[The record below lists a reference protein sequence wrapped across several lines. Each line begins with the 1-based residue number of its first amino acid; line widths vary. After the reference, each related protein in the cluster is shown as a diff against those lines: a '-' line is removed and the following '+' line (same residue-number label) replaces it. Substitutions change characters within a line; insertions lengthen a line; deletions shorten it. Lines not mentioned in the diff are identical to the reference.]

1 MAVKIGI
8 NGFGRI
14 GRLTLRSIIE
24 SGRTD
29 IVPVVINGPGS
40 VEDKVHML
48 VYDSIHGRFSAKVH
62 LEGDHL
68 TIEAQGRTY
77 GPIRISSERDP
88 AALNLDGVDVAM
100 ECSGLFTSKQ
110 AVQPLLQAGA
120 RKVLISAPASD
131 VDATIV
137 YGVNHE
143 ALRPGMTVVSNGS
156 CTTNCLAP
164 LVKIVDEAFGIEC
177 GYMLTVHS
185 YTGDQ
190 QIVDR
195 RHRDLR
201 RARAAG
207 LNMVPTST
215 GAAKAIDLVLPH
227 LKGRLSGS
235 SLRVPT
241 PNVSMVALDFMPSRA
256 PSSVD
261 EVNAVFHDA
270 VTGALAGILDY
281 SDAMLV
287 SSDFNHSLASSNFDA
302 TQTSLIR
309 NGEMVHVCSWYDN
322 EWGFSNRMIDTAVFM
337 ALQSD

>member
-48 VYDSIHGRFSAKVH
+48 VYDSIHGRFPGKVH
-62 LEGDHL
+62 LEGDQL
-68 TIEAQGRTY
+68 TIEAHGRSY
-77 GPIRISSERDP
+77 GPIRISSEREP
-88 AALNLDGVDVAM
+88 GAVALDGVDVVM

-120 RKVLISAPASD
+120 RKVLVSAPASD
-131 VDATIV
+131 ADATIV
-137 YGVNHE
+137 YGVNND
-143 ALRPGMTVVSNGS
+143 ALKPDMTVVSNGS

-164 LVKIVDEAFGIEC
+164 LVKVADEAFGVEC

-207 LNMVPTST
+207 QNMVPTST
-215 GAAKAIDLVLPH
+215 GAAKAIGLVLPH
-227 LKGRLSGS
+227 LKGRLVGS

-241 PNVSMVALDFMPSRA
+241 PNVSMVSLDFVPSRA

-261 EVNAVFHDA
+261 DINAAFYEASV
-270 VTGALAGILDY
+270 GALAGVLDY
-281 SDAMLV
+281 SDGMLV
-287 SSDFNHSLASSNFDA
+287 SSDFNHSAASSSFDA
-302 TQTSLIR
+302 TQTALIR
-309 NGEMVHVCSWYDN
+309 DGEMIHICSWYDN
-322 EWGFSNRMIDTAVFM
+322 EWGFSNRMIDTAVLM
-337 ALQSD
+337 GTL

>member
-40 VEDKVHML
+40 VEDKIHMF
-48 VYDSIHGRFSAKVH
+48 VYDSIHGRFPGKVE
-62 LEGDHL
+62 LEGDQL
-68 TIEAQGRTY
+68 TIHAQGRTY
-77 GPIRISSERDP
+77 GPIRVSSERDP
-88 AALNLDGVDVAM
+88 AAIHLDDVDVVM
-100 ECSGLFTSKQ
+100 ECSGLFTSKE
-110 AVQPLLQAGA
+110 AVAPLLQAGA

-137 YGVNHE
+137 YGVNNDV
-143 ALRPGMTVVSNGS
+143 LKPDMTVVSNGS

-164 LVKIVDEAFGIEC
+164 LVKVADEAFGVEC

-201 RARAAG
+201 RARAGG

-215 GAAKAIDLVLPH
+215 GAAKAIGLVLPH
-227 LKGRLSGS
+227 LKGRLVGS

-241 PNVSMVALDFMPSRA
+241 PNVSMVALDFLPTRA
-256 PSSVD
+256 PATVD

-270 VTGALAGILDY
+270 AAGALAGILDY
-281 SDAMLV
+281 SDGMLV
-287 SSDFNHSLASSNFDA
+287 SSDFNHSPASSSFDA
-302 TQTSLIR
+302 TQTALIH
-309 NGEMVHVCSWYDN
+309 NGEMVHICSWYDN
-322 EWGFSNRMIDTAVFM
+322 EWGFSNRMIDTAVLM
-337 ALQSD
+337 GTL

>member
-48 VYDSIHGRFSAKVH
+48 VYDSIHGRFSGKVH
-62 LEGDHL
+62 LEGDQL
-68 TIEAQGRTY
+68 TIEAHGRSY
-77 GPIRISSERDP
+77 GPIRISSEREP
-88 AALNLDGVDVAM
+88 GAVALDGVDVVM

-120 RKVLISAPASD
+120 RKVLVSAPASD
-131 VDATIV
+131 ADATIV
-137 YGVNHE
+137 YGVNND
-143 ALRPGMTVVSNGS
+143 ALKPDMTVVSNGS

-164 LVKIVDEAFGIEC
+164 LVKVADEAFGVEC

-207 LNMVPTST
+207 QNMVPTST
-215 GAAKAIDLVLPH
+215 GAAKAIGLVLPH
-227 LKGRLSGS
+227 LKGRLAGS

-241 PNVSMVALDFMPSRA
+241 PNVSMVSLDFVPSRA

-261 EVNAVFHDA
+261 EINAAFHEA
-270 VTGALAGILDY
+270 SVGALAGVLDY
-281 SDAMLV
+281 SDGMLV
-287 SSDFNHSLASSNFDA
+287 SSDFNHSAASSSFDA
-302 TQTSLIR
+302 TQTALIR
-309 NGEMVHVCSWYDN
+309 DGEMIHICSWYDN
-322 EWGFSNRMIDTAVFM
+322 EWGFSNRMIDTAVLM
-337 ALQSD
+337 GSL

>member
-48 VYDSIHGRFSAKVH
+48 VYDSIHGRFSGKVH
-62 LEGDHL
+62 LEGDQL
-68 TIEAQGRTY
+68 TIEAHGRSY
-77 GPIRISSERDP
+77 GPIRISSEREP
-88 AALNLDGVDVAM
+88 GAVALDGVDVVM

-120 RKVLISAPASD
+120 RKVLVSAPASD
-131 VDATIV
+131 ADATIV
-137 YGVNHE
+137 YGVNND
-143 ALRPGMTVVSNGS
+143 ALKPDMTVVSNGS

-164 LVKIVDEAFGIEC
+164 LVKVADEAFGVEC

-207 LNMVPTST
+207 QNMVPTST
-215 GAAKAIDLVLPH
+215 GAAKAIGLVLPH
-227 LKGRLSGS
+227 LKGRLAGS

-241 PNVSMVALDFMPSRA
+241 PNVSMVSLDFVPSRA

-261 EVNAVFHDA
+261 DINAAFYAASV
-270 VTGALAGILDY
+270 GALAGVLDY
-281 SDAMLV
+281 SDGMLV
-287 SSDFNHSLASSNFDA
+287 SSDFNHSAASSSFDA
-302 TQTSLIR
+302 TQTALIR
-309 NGEMVHVCSWYDN
+309 DGEMIHICSWYDN
-322 EWGFSNRMIDTAVFM
+322 EWGFSNRMIDTAVLM
-337 ALQSD
+337 GSL